1 MPTSTRAGCTSVFM
15 IPCGAIVIA
24 SRADRG
30 VRPYKTFF
38 VFADGVCNF
47 VIAFCSSLPLVTKG
61 RQGEV

>member
-24 SRADRG
+24 SRADRV
-30 VRPYKTFF
+30 VRPYKTVF

-47 VIAFCSSLPLVTKG
+47 VIAYRRVDATPAG
-61 RQGEV
+61 